1 MKNKRAIILLF
12 IANAISG
19 FAQGISMLAIPWHFA
34 IQGQSSKFNYIYA
47 AVTFLTL
54 FWSLYAGTIV
64 DRFNRRNVFLS
75 TNALGFVILTSIAGF
90 GWINGS
96 VPVPLIALAFIT
108 TIFSFHIH
116 FPNLY
121 AFAQEIT
128 APRNYK
134 KITSYIEIVGQS
146 TAILSG
152 ACAAIL
158 LEGLNFSKQFILFGK
173 TYPVSLV
180 IEKWELYQVF
190 TLDGI
195 TYFIAA
201 LVIIFIKYV
210 PYRKTNIEKGT
221 LIKRLRS
228 GFAYLWKNPS
238 IFIFGLFSYAIF
250 IVLLIE
256 LFALLPAYINNHLHR
271 GADVLGISD
280 LIYAIGALLAGFL
293 VGKTS
298 QNINQVKSVII
309 LILAT
314 TAALF
319 LLSVTR
325 NLWVFYLVA
334 IIMGFCNSGTRIF
347 RITYLFNYVPN
358 EVIGRVNSIFGVA
371 NITIRFSFILLFSL
385 PFFSQ
390 GSNVRFGYA
399 FLAAFTLLSAIILMS
414 KYRKLVKGE

>member
-1 MKNKRAIILLF
+1 
-12 IANAISG
+12 
-19 FAQGISMLAIPWHFA
+19 MLAIPWHFA
-34 IQGQSSKFNYIYA
+34 IQGQFSKFNYIYA
-47 AVTFLTL
+47 TVTFLTL

-64 DRFNRRNVFLS
+64 DRFNRKNVFLS
-75 TNALGFVILTSIAGF
+75 TNALGFVILTGIAGF
-90 GWINGS
+90 GWFNGS
-96 VPVPLIALAFIT
+96 VPVPLIALAFTT

-128 APRNYK
+128 APPNYK

-146 TAILSG
+146 TAVLSG

-180 IEKWELYQVF
+180 IEKWALHQVF
-190 TLDGI
+190 ALDGI

-210 PYRKTNIEKGT
+210 PYRKTNIERGA

-228 GFAYLWKNPS
+228 GFAYLWKNPL

-256 LFALLPAYINNHLHR
+256 LFALLPAYINNHLEE

-293 VGKTS
+293 VGSTS
-298 QNINQVKSVII
+298 QNINQVKSVIV

-314 TAALF
+314 TIALF

-347 RITYLFNYVPN
+347 RVTYLFNYVPN

-371 NITIRFSFILLFSL
+371 NIIIRFSFILLFSHS
-385 PFFSQ
+385 FFSQ

-399 FLAAFTLLSAIILMS
+399 FLAAFTLLSAMILMG
-414 KYRKLVKGE
+414 KYKKLVKGE